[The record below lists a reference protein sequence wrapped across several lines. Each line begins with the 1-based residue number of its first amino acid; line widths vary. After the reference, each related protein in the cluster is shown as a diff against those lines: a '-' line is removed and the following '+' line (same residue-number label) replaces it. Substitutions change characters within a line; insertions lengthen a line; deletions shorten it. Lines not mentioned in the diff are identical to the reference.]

1 MKRLKTRYSKMLLI
15 ILGVLV
21 AILIGLQSS
30 AVGFDS
36 EWEPDTESAQGT
48 PTNQRPEKLHFK
60 LLSLLK

>member
-1 MKRLKTRYSKMLLI
+1 MKRLETRYSKMLLI

-36 EWEPDTESAQGT
+36 EFEQADAESALDSSS
-48 PTNQRPEKLHFK
+48 NQREKLHFK